1 MKTLLGLIVIAG
13 LGAGGW
19 FVYTKYFT
27 PERRACSRLAELCGE
42 GKPLERC
49 DEKLG
54 ELKKL
59 AGDEAHGKATR
70 CIGEAKTCMK
80 AVGCVAGASLS
91 GVGQF
96 LQGLVEGFA
105 PSAREDGQRL
115 LERAQKGLKEKGQQA
130 LDDLRKAIEDAAKK

>member
-13 LGAGGW
+13 LGVGGW
-19 FVYTKYFT
+19 FIYTTYFT
-27 PERRACSRLAELCGE
+27 PERRACSRLAELCGD
-42 GKPLERC
+42 GKRLERC

-54 ELKKL
+54 ELRKL

-70 CIGEAKTCMK
+70 CIGEAKTCMN

-96 LQGLVEGFA
+96 LEGLVDGFA
-105 PSAREDGQRL
+105 PAARDEGKKL
-115 LERAQKGLKEKGQQA
+115 LERAQKGIKEKGKQA
-130 LDDLRKAIEDAAKK
+130 LEDLRKAIHDATK